1 MALPEITTCLCVW
14 TNELRSV
21 MLLREAADHSLTG
34 VFHSLVGRDSGF
46 RSLAGRSSLW
56 EDGKQM
62 VGFAV
67 SFEIGN
73 PAEGK
78 MYFSRSA
85 ANRMSAF

>member
-1 MALPEITTCLCVW
+1 MLTRAYGRSFIPSVAAIW
-14 TNELRSV
+14 LR
-21 MLLREAADHSLTG
+21 T
-34 VFHSLVGRDSGF
+34 
-46 RSLAGRSSLW
+46 LAGRTSCE